1 MRLPSLLIAAAA
13 ASFAL
18 TGCAAVEQGFGGGKV
33 TPDEFRTVTIAPL
46 SVPPEFNLRPPRP
59 GAPRPEEIYPDQM
72 ARAALLGSQGEFQGS
87 DAEALLVAHAGGGA
101 ADPFIR
107 SIIDGETAGVV
118 HKTRSFADQVLFW
131 RDGEYVPPVDATPLD
146 SAAEAARQESI
157 LNVTG
162 GGNVEIEHDRRLL
175 PKLPGL

>member
-1 MRLPSLLIAAAA
+1 MRLPSVFITAAAA
-13 ASFAL
+13 AFAL
-18 TGCAAVEQGFGGGKV
+18 TGCSAISGSLGADKV

-46 SVPPEFNLRPPRP
+46 SVPPEYNLRPPQP

-72 ARAALLGSQGEFQGS
+72 ARAALLGASGGFQGS
-87 DAEALLVAHAGGGA
+87 DAEALLVAHAGGGD

-131 RDGEYVPPVDATPLD
+131 RNGEYQPPVDATPLD
-146 SAAEAARQESI
+146 SAGEAARQESI
-157 LNVTG
+157 LNATG
-162 GGNVEIEHDRRLL
+162 GGEVEIEQNRRLL